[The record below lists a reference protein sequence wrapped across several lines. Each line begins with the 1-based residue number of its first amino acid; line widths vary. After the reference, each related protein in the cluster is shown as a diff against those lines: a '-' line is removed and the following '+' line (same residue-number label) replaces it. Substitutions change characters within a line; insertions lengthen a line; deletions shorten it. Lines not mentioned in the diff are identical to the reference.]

1 MMGGMKSIRG
11 ICCLRLAWVGLW
23 LTSAGFAAGGEV
35 WLTTP
40 DRSALFQRQASPI
53 DFAPGTNA
61 NPTIEIDGTRTC
73 QTMAGFGFTLTGG
86 SAQLLH
92 HMGTAARAAL
102 LRELFA
108 SDSTNIGLSYL
119 RISIGA
125 SDLNDHVFSYDDR
138 PPGETDPTLAHFD
151 LAPDRVD
158 LIPVLR
164 EILQINPGLEIL
176 GSPWSPPPWM
186 KTSRSS
192 KGGSLRPEFYGAY
205 AQYFVKYL
213 SGMRATGIRVAAI
226 TVQNEPLNPNNNP
239 SLLMTATEQ
248 GTFIRDHLGPA
259 LRAAKLNTRIL
270 LYDHNADHPDYPL
283 AILADAET
291 RNFVD
296 GSAFH
301 LYAGRIEA
309 LSRLHEAYPDKGI
322 YFTEQWIGA
331 PGNLGGD
338 LNWHTR
344 NLIIGAT
351 RNWSRTV
358 LEWNLAADARLAPH
372 TPGGCD
378 RCLGALTI
386 EGDAV
391 TRNPAYYIIAHASKF
406 VRPGAV
412 RVESSMPNSLL
423 NVAFK
428 LPGGPWVVVV
438 LNGGRAPQD
447 FNLRLAGAQAE
458 VRLPA
463 GAVGTFVW

>member
-1 MMGGMKSIRG
+1 MMGGMNSIRG
-11 ICCLRLAWVGLW
+11 IWCLQLAWVGAW

-40 DRSALFQRQASPI
+40 DRSALFQRQATSLQ
-53 DFAPGTNA
+53 FAPGTNA

-92 HMGTAARAAL
+92 RMGTAARAAL

-108 SDSTNIGLSYL
+108 TDGTNIGLSYL

-125 SDLNDHVFSYDDR
+125 SDLNDRVFSYDDR

-151 LAPDRVD
+151 LAPDRAD
-158 LIPVLR
+158 LIPVLQ
-164 EILQINPGLEIL
+164 EILQINPALEIL

-192 KGGSLRPEFYGAY
+192 KGGSLRSEFYGTY

-213 SGMRATGIRVAAI
+213 TGMRAAGIRVAAI

-239 SLLMTATEQ
+239 SLLMTAAEQ
-248 GTFIRDHLGPA
+248 GAFIRNHLGPA
-259 LRAAKLNTRIL
+259 LRAAKLDTRIL
-270 LYDHNADHPDYPL
+270 LYDHNADHPEYPL

-291 RNFVD
+291 RAYAA

-301 LYAGRIEA
+301 LYGGRIEA
-309 LSRLHEAYPDKGI
+309 LSQVHEAYPDKGI

-406 VRPGAV
+406 VRPGAI
-412 RVESSMPNSLL
+412 RVESTTPASLP

-428 LPGGPWVVVV
+428 LPGGQWVVVV

-458 VRLPA
+458 VHLPA